1 LPKSASDPAATT
13 RSRAPG
19 DETGEVLDVYTGD
32 TLQDAMASAVAD
44 LGPDLE
50 VRRARKIRSGVRG
63 LMGRQVYEVLAT
75 APTGGPLGSDSR
87 PLAGDSGGFGADS
100 GDPLQ
105 DAVERLLEQA
115 DAQESAPPA
124 PQRPGPGDEQ
134 GLRPRAVT
142 VTRTPGRRA
151 SDRPAADTAVPEPH
165 GRAPAVAGD
174 AAPRPVSA
182 PDGATARRRR
192 TDAPHPDPT
201 VADHALAQQPFPA
214 LGRSA
219 NGISALGRS
228 ANGWSRARLARIGV
242 PAPVLGALP
251 TDEPTDD
258 LGWLTAL
265 TAAIAA
271 CVPAPAVAGPDHP
284 VVVDGYGLAGALAV
298 LAAGCRGATPGT
310 ISCPGRTADAT
321 AMELALVVHASLTG
335 R

>member
-1 LPKSASDPAATT
+1 MPKSASDPAATT

-75 APTGGPLGSDSR
+75 APAGGPLGSDSRPLGSDSR

-115 DAQESAPPA
+115 DARESAPPA

-192 TDAPHPDPT
+192 TDAHPDPT
-201 VADHALAQQPFPA
+201 VADHALALQPFPGN
-214 LGRSA
+214 GRP
-219 NGISALGRS
+219 